1 VSDRRASLLLN
12 KADHGLVPLLAVLDY
27 ILHHYDHLYHRL
39 QPDFDVREICP
50 GEADAPKKQD
60 QELERQTLDQ

>member
-1 VSDRRASLLLN
+1 
-12 KADHGLVPLLAVLDY
+12 LVPLLAVLDY